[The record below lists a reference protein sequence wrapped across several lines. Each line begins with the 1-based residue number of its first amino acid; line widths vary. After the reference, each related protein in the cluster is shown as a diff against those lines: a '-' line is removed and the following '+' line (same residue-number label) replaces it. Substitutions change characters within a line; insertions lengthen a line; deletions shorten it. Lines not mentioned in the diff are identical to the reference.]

1 MLTYSPSYPDDTVA
15 KIPVVS
21 HLVLQTVYV
30 PAPCAT
36 GKTYSAVDYVAEKL
50 HLNNFIYL
58 APSKLL
64 LSQTKDE
71 LARRGITG
79 TVINSDTAPHEVKS
93 RILRY
98 LEDPADS
105 GTVLL
110 ITWAA
115 YLDLPYFP
123 NREYFEIIGD
133 EVPQVDIFDAPL
145 LPYNHEM
152 LSDHF
157 EIVRPINEQIYQL
170 R

>member
-1 MLTYSPSYPDDTVA
+1 MLTYTLPPLDETVDRTSV
-15 KIPVVS
+15 PS
-21 HLVLQTVYV
+21 HLILQTVHV

-36 GKTYSAVDYVAEKL
+36 GKTYSAVDYVVDNR

-64 LSQTKDE
+64 SSQTNAE
-71 LARRGITG
+71 LARRGING

-98 LEDPADS
+98 LEDPANS

-115 YLDLPYFP
+115 YLDLPYLP

-133 EVPQVDIFDAPL
+133 EVPQVDILRRSFAPL
-145 LPYNHEM
+145 QSRDAFRAL
-152 LSDHF
+152 
-157 EIVRPINEQIYQL
+157 
-170 R
+170 